1 MRRLT
6 GAPAERTFLH
16 EVIEASGQDLLTC
29 LQCGKCSGGCPIA
42 SEEVGGPRKAIAAIL
57 GGMKDEAL
65 KDPTWWY
72 CVSCGTCATRCP
84 VEINFY
90 QVATTLCEM
99 AEKAGLKPSE
109 PAIHRFEEMFL
120 ESVRRH
126 GRVQEVKT
134 AMLFN
139 LRSGQPF
146 KDAAKG
152 MQLMLKGA
160 ISPKDMMGG
169 ASHGKTQVT
178 RIFDRAH
185 QAAKEGR

>member
-6 GAPAERTFLH
+6 GAPVERTFLQ
-16 EVIEASGQDLLTC
+16 EVSQASGQDLLTC
-29 LQCGKCSGGCPIA
+29 LQCGKCSGSCPIA
-42 SEEVGGPRKAIAAIL
+42 SDTVGGPRKAIAAIL

-99 AEKAGLKPSE
+99 AEKAGVAPSE
-109 PAIHRFEEMFL
+109 PAIYRFEEMFL

-139 LRSGQPF
+139 LRSGKPLKDSF
-146 KDAAKG
+146 KG
-152 MQLMLKGA
+152 LRLMIKGA
-160 ISPKDMMGG
+160 ISPKDMIGG
-169 ASHGKTQVT
+169 ENHGQAQAAG
-178 RIFDRAH
+178 IFKRAH
-185 QAAKEGR
+185 QAGGEGQ